1 MNLPSYAA
9 PSSPQSCKVLGV
21 SHGEVL
27 SYLDSKLD
35 RADFYQAVGDL
46 VLRIRRIRPQV
57 IVTFGPD
64 GGLTGHLDHAMAGVF
79 GTMAFEWAGRKDR
92 YPEQLQDGLTP
103 HQAQKLYYHASDF
116 LLPDRPPISQPTITT
131 RLEIGAGRFEQKD
144 HAFRQHTTQTPL
156 FERVR
161 KNLGD
166 ALGTMEMFHLAATKT
181 PQQAKNL
188 RPSCLKV
195 LSTTN
200 AGLKI
205 QSEADLCGFLRR
217 AEKACKSC
225 GTILGDKSGLVAQ
238 LRMRLD
244 RFSDVV
250 NRGLNAI
257 QLALQTF
264 VQLPP
269 TFRRLLKSLDDS
281 A

>member
-1 MNLPSYAA
+1 
-9 PSSPQSCKVLGV
+9 
-21 SHGEVL
+21 
-27 SYLDSKLD
+27 
-35 RADFYQAVGDL
+35 
-46 VLRIRRIRPQV
+46 
-57 IVTFGPD
+57 
-64 GGLTGHLDHAMAGVF
+64 
-79 GTMAFEWAGRKDR
+79 
-92 YPEQLQDGLTP
+92 
-103 HQAQKLYYHASDF
+103 
-116 LLPDRPPISQPTITT
+116 
-131 RLEIGAGRFEQKD
+131 
-144 HAFRQHTTQTPL
+144 
-156 FERVR
+156 
-161 KNLGD
+161 
-166 ALGTMEMFHLAATKT
+166 
-181 PQQAKNL
+181 
-188 RPSCLKV
+188 LKV

-205 QSEADLCGFLRR
+205 QSEADLCRFLRR
-217 AEKACKSC
+217 AEKAYKSC